1 MLVGC
6 PLVGSK
12 LERVVH
18 LVDQGVLLL
27 VAPQVLVK
35 VVEHLLIVVALVIS
49 SLGYRR
55 HHRRAAFPGGVIFG
69 VARLR
74 ISEGRALF
82 KKLG

>member
-35 VVEHLLIVVALVIS
+35 VVEHLLVVVALVIS
-49 SLGYRR
+49 SLGRR
-55 HHRRAAFPGGVIFG
+55 HRRAAVPRGVILR
-69 VARLR
+69 VTRLR
-74 ISEGRALF
+74 IPEGRALF
-82 KKLG
+82 QKLG